1 MEYLREPMGMD
12 NKHIG
17 YVYLLDGN
25 QKVRWIGGGMGTNEE
40 RESLRACVE
49 VLLGRLD
56 KKGGGDEGGT

>member
-1 MEYLREPMGMD
+1 MD